1 MTRTDILI
9 RFIKKS
15 IVPIITAILLYN
27 LFAGLCIANGNLN
40 YMYLLMLC
48 GIPFGIRFMFT
59 LPVFIG
65 NPGVG
70 IFMTAANIAI
80 GAVIGGIILI
90 WKLLVAVCYVPYTA
104 VKLITA
110 QHTKSSLAKGC
121 FLQCIS
127 YFYKIIAFYKK
138 ICYNINNLFSGG
150 VHNGK

>member
-15 IVPIITAILLYN
+15 ISPIITAIFLYN
-27 LFAGLCIANGNLN
+27 LFAGLYIANGSVN

-65 NPGVG
+65 NPGIS

-80 GAVIGGIILI
+80 GTVLGGIILI
-90 WKLLVAVCYVPYTA
+90 WKLLGAVCYVPYTA

-110 QHTKSSLAKGC
+110 
-121 FLQCIS
+121 
-127 YFYKIIAFYKK
+127 
-138 ICYNINNLFSGG
+138 
-150 VHNGK
+150 

>member
-15 IVPIITAILLYN
+15 IAPILTAIFLYN
-27 LFAGLCIANGNLN
+27 LFIGLCITNGSVN

-70 IFMTAANIAI
+70 IFMTAANI
-80 GAVIGGIILI
+80 VIGGIILI

-110 QHTKSSLAKGC
+110 
-121 FLQCIS
+121 
-127 YFYKIIAFYKK
+127 
-138 ICYNINNLFSGG
+138 
-150 VHNGK
+150 

>member
-15 IVPIITAILLYN
+15 IAPIITAILLYN
-27 LFAGLCIANGNLN
+27 LFAGLCIANGSLN

-70 IFMTAANIAI
+70 I
-80 GAVIGGIILI
+80 ILI

-110 QHTKSSLAKGC
+110 
-121 FLQCIS
+121 
-127 YFYKIIAFYKK
+127 
-138 ICYNINNLFSGG
+138 
-150 VHNGK
+150 

>member
-15 IVPIITAILLYN
+15 IAPIITAILLYN
-27 LFAGLCIANGNLN
+27 LFAGLCIANGSVN

-65 NPGVG
+65 DPGAG

-110 QHTKSSLAKGC
+110 
-121 FLQCIS
+121 
-127 YFYKIIAFYKK
+127 
-138 ICYNINNLFSGG
+138 
-150 VHNGK
+150 

>member
-27 LFAGLCIANGNLN
+27 LFAGLCIANGSVN

-65 NPGVG
+65 NMGVG

-110 QHTKSSLAKGC
+110 
-121 FLQCIS
+121 
-127 YFYKIIAFYKK
+127 
-138 ICYNINNLFSGG
+138 
-150 VHNGK
+150 

>member
-15 IVPIITAILLYN
+15 IAPIITAILLYN
-27 LFAGLCIANGNLN
+27 LFAGLYIANGSVN

-48 GIPFGIRFMFT
+48 GIRFMFT

-110 QHTKSSLAKGC
+110 
-121 FLQCIS
+121 
-127 YFYKIIAFYKK
+127 
-138 ICYNINNLFSGG
+138 
-150 VHNGK
+150 